1 MNTID
6 NSHGTATQ
14 HLKKRPS
21 AILSFMPVVLLVVM
35 LTFTI
40 RFFGADSLSGASQT
54 TLLQYRHSACS

>member
-40 RFFGADSLSGASQT
+40 RFFGADSLSGASQ
-54 TLLQYRHSACS
+54 S